1 MTKTC
6 TVCLKEKPRDQFYD
20 NISCADGFTPK
31 CKVCSRKMNK
41 YYYQQRKL
49 RPKER
54 LPFVY
59 LPRAPLNPKTG
70 SDLDITVGPIR
81 IDFD

>member
-1 MTKTC
+1 M
-6 TVCLKEKPRDQFYD
+6 CLKEKPRDQFYD
-20 NISCADGFTPK
+20 NITCADGFSPK

-49 RPKER
+49 KPKEKL

-59 LPRAPLNPKTG
+59 HPRLQHPLVPAPDQEKFK
-70 SDLDITVGPIR
+70 VEEGPIR
-81 IDFD
+81 ITFD